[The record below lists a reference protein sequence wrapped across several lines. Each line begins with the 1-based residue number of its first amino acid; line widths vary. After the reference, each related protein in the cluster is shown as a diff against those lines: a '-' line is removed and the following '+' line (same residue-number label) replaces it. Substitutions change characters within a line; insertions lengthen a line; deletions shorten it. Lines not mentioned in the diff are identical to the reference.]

1 MRRNPDDD
9 NPFADFFPNA
19 DDEAYGDESGDDFS
33 IGAVFDEQED
43 QARVR
48 QVLGSSQPSLAQD
61 LVREA
66 LAGGLRVSQA
76 RYAELGQAL
85 SQEGLDRSTRTLY
98 REARRILERAWG
110 LDAVR
115 VAPVRSVKYA
125 RVRVPG
131 QTRSV
136 PDQTRSTEAG
146 PVFPRFAVHRFGTK
160 ETLVPREGRQER
172 LALGQ
177 TYYGFDAISRAVEE
191 YRSDMRNQIA
201 EQEAKIQKLSG
212 GQGGATVDRKRLRAQ
227 RKRERLRAELAAFE
241 EGVQRLRS
249 PPEPSAAPTSPLP
262 VHAESGEEAIEIAKK
277 MAQSGT
283 SEEDVRNYLR
293 ANDIVRLELRSLMR
307 ALFPQT

>member
-115 VAPVRSVKYA
+115 VSPARSAKYA
-125 RVRVPG
+125 RVQVPAEIRDDG
-131 QTRSV
+131 
-136 PDQTRSTEAG
+136 AG
-146 PVFPRFAVHRFGTK
+146 PIFPRFAVHRFGTK
-160 ETLVPREGRQER
+160 ETLVPREGRMER
-172 LALGQ
+172 LAPGQ
-177 TYYGFDAISRAVEE
+177 TYYGFDAIARAVEE
-191 YRSDMRNQIA
+191 YRSDMRSQIA
-201 EQEAKIQKLSG
+201 DQTAKIQKLSG

-283 SEEDVRNYLR
+283 SEEDVRNYLM

>member
-115 VAPVRSVKYA
+115 VSPARSAKYA
-125 RVRVPG
+125 RVQVPAEIRDDG
-131 QTRSV
+131 
-136 PDQTRSTEAG
+136 AG
-146 PVFPRFAVHRFGTK
+146 PIFPRFAVHRFGTK
-160 ETLVPREGRQER
+160 ETLVPREGRMER
-172 LALGQ
+172 LAPGQ
-177 TYYGFDAISRAVEE
+177 TYYGFDAIARAVEE
-191 YRSDMRNQIA
+191 YRSDMRSQIA
-201 EQEAKIQKLSG
+201 DQTAKIQKLSG
-212 GQGGATVDRKRLRAQ
+212 GRGGATVDRKQLRAQ

-241 EGVQRLRS
+241 GGVQRLHS
-249 PPEPSAAPTSPLP
+249 PPAEPTPASGKDPARASTKGGAAT
-262 VHAESGEEAIEIAKK
+262 EARK
-277 MAQSGT
+277 MAARGALQG
-283 SEEDVRNYLR
+283 EVRQYLID
-293 ANDIVRLELRSLMR
+293 NNIVGREMAAVVRE
-307 ALFPQT
+307 LFPRA

>member
-9 NPFADFFPNA
+9 NPFAEFFSDA
-19 DDEAYGDESGDDFS
+19 GDEAYDYESENDFG
-33 IGAVFDEQED
+33 IGAVLDEQED

-115 VAPVRSVKYA
+115 VSPARSAKYA
-125 RVRVPG
+125 RVQVPAEIRDDG
-131 QTRSV
+131 
-136 PDQTRSTEAG
+136 AG
-146 PVFPRFAVHRFGTK
+146 PIFPRFAVHRFGTK
-160 ETLVPREGRQER
+160 ETLVPREGRMER
-172 LALGQ
+172 LAPGQ
-177 TYYGFDAISRAVEE
+177 TYYGFDAIARAVEE
-191 YRSDMRNQIA
+191 YRSDMRSQIA
-201 EQEAKIQKLSG
+201 DQTAKIQKLSG
-212 GQGGATVDRKRLRAQ
+212 GQGGATVDRKQLRAQ

-262 VHAESGEEAIEIAKK
+262 VRAESREEAIEIAKK

-283 SEEDVRNYLR
+283 SKEDVKNYLM
-293 ANDIVRLELRSLMR
+293 ANDIIRFELRSLMSE
-307 ALFPQT
+307 LFPKT

>member
-9 NPFADFFPNA
+9 NPFAEFFSDA
-19 DDEAYGDESGDDFS
+19 DDEDYGYESGDDFG

-115 VAPVRSVKYA
+115 VSPARSAKYA
-125 RVRVPG
+125 RVQVPAEIRDDG
-131 QTRSV
+131 
-136 PDQTRSTEAG
+136 AG
-146 PVFPRFAVHRFGTK
+146 PIFPRFAVHRFGTK
-160 ETLVPREGRQER
+160 ETLVPREGRTER
-172 LALGQ
+172 LAPGQ

-201 EQEAKIQKLSG
+201 EQEAKIQKLAG
-212 GQGGATVDRKRLRAQ
+212 GRGGATADRKRLRAQ

-241 EGVQRLRS
+241 EGVQRLHS
-249 PPEPSAAPTSPLP
+249 PPAEPTPASGKDPVRASTKGGAATEARRM
-262 VHAESGEEAIEIAKK
+262 AERGASRVEVRQYLIDNNIVGRE
-277 MAQSGT
+277 MAA
-283 SEEDVRNYLR
+283 V
-293 ANDIVRLELRSLMR
+293 VR
-307 ALFPQT
+307 ALFPRA

>member
-9 NPFADFFPNA
+9 NPLAEFFSDV
-19 DDEAYGDESGDDFS
+19 DDEASGYESEDDFA
-33 IGAVFDEQED
+33 IAALFDAQED

-115 VAPVRSVKYA
+115 VSPARSAKYA
-125 RVRVPG
+125 RVQVPAEIRDDG
-131 QTRSV
+131 
-136 PDQTRSTEAG
+136 AG
-146 PVFPRFAVHRFGTK
+146 PIFPRFAVHRFGTK
-160 ETLVPREGRQER
+160 ETLVPREGRMER
-172 LALGQ
+172 LAPGQ
-177 TYYGFDAISRAVEE
+177 TYYGFDAIARAVEE
-191 YRSDMRNQIA
+191 YRSDMRSQIA
-201 EQEAKIQKLSG
+201 DQTAQIQKLSG
-212 GQGGATVDRKRLRAQ
+212 GRGGATVDRKQLRAQ

-262 VHAESGEEAIEIAKK
+262 VRAASGEEAIEIAKK

>member
-9 NPFADFFPNA
+9 NPFAEFFSDA
-19 DDEAYGDESGDDFS
+19 GDEAYDYESENDFG
-33 IGAVFDEQED
+33 IGAVLDEQED

-115 VAPVRSVKYA
+115 VSPARSAKYA
-125 RVRVPG
+125 RVQVPAEIRDDG
-131 QTRSV
+131 
-136 PDQTRSTEAG
+136 AG
-146 PVFPRFAVHRFGTK
+146 PIFPRFAVHRFGTK
-160 ETLVPREGRQER
+160 ETLVPREGRMER
-172 LALGQ
+172 LAPGQ
-177 TYYGFDAISRAVEE
+177 TYYGFDAI
-191 YRSDMRNQIA
+191 
-201 EQEAKIQKLSG
+201 
-212 GQGGATVDRKRLRAQ
+212 GQGGATVDRKQLRAQ

-262 VHAESGEEAIEIAKK
+262 VRAESREEAIEIAKK

-283 SEEDVRNYLR
+283 SKEDVKNYLM
-293 ANDIVRLELRSLMR
+293 ANDIIRFELRSLMSE
-307 ALFPQT
+307 LFPKT

>member
-9 NPFADFFPNA
+9 NPFAEFFSDA
-19 DDEAYGDESGDDFS
+19 DDEAYGPERGDDFG

-48 QVLGSSQPSLAQD
+48 RVLGGSQPSLAQD

-66 LAGGLRVSQA
+66 LVGGLRVSQA

-85 SQEGLDRSTRTLY
+85 SQGGLDRSTRTLY

-115 VAPVRSVKYA
+115 VAPARSVKYA
-125 RVRVPG
+125 RVRVPE
-131 QTRSV
+131 QTR
-136 PDQTRSTEAG
+136 PTAAG
-146 PVFPRFAVHRFGTK
+146 PVFPRFAVHRFTTK
-160 ETLVPREGRQER
+160 ETLVPREGRKER

-191 YRSDMRNQIA
+191 YRSDMKNQIA
-201 EQEAKIQKLSG
+201 EQEAKIRKLEG
-212 GQGGATVDRKRLRAQ
+212 GRGGPTVDRKRLRAQ
-227 RKRERLRAELAAFE
+227 RKRERLQAELAAFE
-241 EGVQRLRS
+241 EGVQRLHS
-249 PPEPSAAPTSPLP
+249 PPKLSAAPTSPLP
-262 VHAESGEEAIEIAKK
+262 DRAKSKEEAIEIAQK
-277 MAQSGT
+277 MARSGT
-283 SEEDVRNYLR
+283 SEQDVREYLM

-307 ALFPQT
+307 TLFPQA